1 MDPDA
6 TWAIVANVRT
16 PPAEKHEA
24 ALALLEW
31 LNNGGFMPSVVPPI
45 DHEPGLERVF
55 MVQRLKALI
64 ELCEKYAEGKP

>member
-6 TWAIVANVRT
+6 AWAIVANVRT
-16 PPAEKHEA
+16 PPAEKAQA
-24 ALALLEW
+24 ARDLLEW
-31 LNNGGFMPSVVPPI
+31 LDKGGFMPTCVPPI